1 MRCDR
6 KIALVGNPNSGKS
19 TLFNILTG
27 LNQKVGNF
35 PGVTVDKKVGHCKLL
50 DDSRIRVIDLPGTY
64 SIYPKSKDERIVMET
79 LIDEKNTTHPDVII
93 FVADASNLRR
103 NLLLYTQVADLKIPI
118 IIALNMMDL
127 ASKSG
132 IEIAIDALSNKLGVQ
147 VIPISARNS
156 EGIDQL
162 KQAIQ
167 YTSEIPVQVDTI
179 QVSELAPGLV
189 ERIAEEMHINGPYI
203 ALQLVHQ
210 YDQLSFLST
219 TDRNRIGE
227 IAQAFSFH
235 SQKVQAAEI
244 IARYNFI
251 NDVLFDTLKLKE
263 GAKRE
268 TISNRIDAILT
279 HKVFGFVIFFAVLF
293 LVFQSIFSWSAY
305 PMDLI
310 KELFIW
316 LGNVGHQLLPA
327 GVLTNLLI
335 DGVLAGLSGVLVFVP
350 QIAILFAFISILE
363 DTGYMSRVTFMMDKI
378 MRKVGLNGKSVV
390 PLIGGFACAVPSIMS
405 TRNIENWKD
414 RMITIMV
421 TPLVSCSARLPVYT
435 LLISLAVPNQRIL
448 GFINMQGLV
457 LMAMYVLSM
466 VSALVV
472 AWLMKQMVR
481 SRERGYFIM
490 ELPVYRMPR
499 WNNVLLTM
507 YQKVKA
513 FVFEAGKVIVAV
525 SIVLWV
531 LASYGPADSQERAE
545 RVYESSIYTEKYTPQ
560 EIERLKASA
569 KLEYSYAGIL
579 GRAIEPVIKPLGFDW
594 KIGIALITSFAARE
608 VFVGTMAVIYSVDAD
623 EANTESVQQKMRSA
637 KNPDTGLPVFTTAVA
652 FSLMVFYA
660 FAMQCMSTLAVVY
673 RETKS
678 WKWPAIQFGYMT
690 AMAYFA
696 SLIVYF
702 CLNRIG

>member
-1 MRCDR
+1 
-6 KIALVGNPNSGKS
+6 
-19 TLFNILTG
+19 
-27 LNQKVGNF
+27 
-35 PGVTVDKKVGHCKLL
+35 
-50 DDSRIRVIDLPGTY
+50 
-64 SIYPKSKDERIVMET
+64 VMET
-79 LIDEKNTTHPDVII
+79 LIDKKNTTHPDVII

-189 ERIAEEMHINGPYI
+189 ERIAEEMHINEPYI

-219 TDRNRIGE
+219 TDRSRIGA

-268 TISNRIDAILT
+268 TVSNRIDAILT

-305 PMDLI
+305 PMDLM

-435 LLISLAVPNQRIL
+435 LLISLAVPNQRVL

-466 VSALVV
+466 VSALLV
-472 AWLMKQMVR
+472 AWFMKQMVR

-545 RVYESSIYTEKYTPQ
+545 RVYESSTYTEKYTPQ
-560 EIERLKASA
+560 EIERLKTSA

-652 FSLMVFYA
+652 FSLMIFYA

-678 WKWPAIQFGYMT
+678 WRWPAIQFGYMT
-690 AMAYFA
+690 VMAYFA
-696 SLIVYF
+696 SLLVYL

>member
-27 LNQKVGNF
+27 LNQKIGNF
-35 PGVTVDKKVGHCKLL
+35 PGVTVDKKVGHCTLL

-64 SIYPKSKDERIVMET
+64 SLYPKSKDERIVMET
-79 LIDEKNTTHPDVII
+79 LIDKKNTTHPDVII

-103 NLLLYTQVADLKIPI
+103 NLLLYTQVADLKIPV

-210 YDQLSFLST
+210 YDRLSFLST
-219 TDRNRIGE
+219 TDRSRIGA

-268 TISNRIDAILT
+268 TVSNRIDAILT

-293 LVFQSIFSWSAY
+293 LVFQSIFSWSAF

-316 LGNVGHQLLPA
+316 LGNVGHQLLPV

-350 QIAILFAFISILE
+350 QIAILFVFISILE

-435 LLISLAVPNQRIL
+435 LLISLAVPNQRVL

-466 VSALVV
+466 VSALLV

-545 RVYESSIYTEKYTPQ
+545 RVYESSTYTEKYTSQ

-579 GRAIEPVIKPLGFDW
+579 GRAIEPIIKPLGFDW

-696 SLIVYF
+696 SLFVYF